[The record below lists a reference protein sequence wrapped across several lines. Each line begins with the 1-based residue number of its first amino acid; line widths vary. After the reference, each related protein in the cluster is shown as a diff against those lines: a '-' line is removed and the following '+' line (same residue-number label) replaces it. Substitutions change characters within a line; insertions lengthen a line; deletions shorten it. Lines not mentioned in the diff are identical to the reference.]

1 MFEYLHPSGVQPPKH
16 KPRVARRLDTRG
28 PGSLGHL
35 HAEGVQGTLVS
46 MISSTFF
53 FLFSQLGVGMMLT
66 LLFIS
71 PRAIGNS
78 FFKFASLT
86 AAILLGVVLGFNFLF
101 PSLVRANEIPVIFLL
116 ISAVLTI
123 AYNRVVALNKLR
135 PAFVL
140 LIAATATGLISIV
153 ADSFAFT
160 RLMAL
165 GGWENWMLLINHL
178 AATALLGSVMLTMV
192 FGHWYLVIPKLSIDH
207 LARLTKVLI
216 GAIVLRVL
224 TILASLVI
232 LEAEQSLPLSA
243 VLKELMV
250 GQAMFFWPRILFGVL
265 VPVILALMIRST
277 VRIRHTQAATGLLY
291 LAVVAL
297 LFGEFFSK
305 FLLFAVNIAL

>member
-1 MFEYLHPSGVQPPKH
+1 V
-16 KPRVARRLDTRG
+16 
-28 PGSLGHL
+28 
-35 HAEGVQGTLVS
+35 
-46 MISSTFF
+46 ISSTFF

-116 ISAVLTI
+116 ISAVLTV

-135 PAFVL
+135 AAFIL
-140 LIAATATGLISIV
+140 LIAAIATGLISIV

-165 GGWENWMLLINHL
+165 GGWENWTLLINHL

-216 GAIVLRVL
+216 AAIALRIL
-224 TILASLVI
+224 TILASLII
-232 LEAEQSLPLSA
+232 LEAEQSLPLTA

-265 VPVILALMIRST
+265 VPVILAVMIRST
-277 VRIRHTQAATGLLY
+277 VQIRHTQAATGLLY

>member
-1 MFEYLHPSGVQPPKH
+1 V
-16 KPRVARRLDTRG
+16 
-28 PGSLGHL
+28 
-35 HAEGVQGTLVS
+35 
-46 MISSTFF
+46 ISSTFF
-53 FLFSQLGVGMMLT
+53 FLFSQLGVGM
-66 LLFIS
+66 LLGLMFIS

-101 PSLVRANEIPVIFLL
+101 PSLVRTSQTPVLFLFV
-116 ISAVLTI
+116 SALLTI
-123 AYNRVVALNKLR
+123 AYNRIVDMNKFR
-135 PAFVL
+135 AASVL
-140 LIAATATGLISIV
+140 LIAAVVTGLISIV

-165 GGWENWMLLINHL
+165 GGWENWLLLINHL

-216 GAIVLRVL
+216 ATIVLRIL
-224 TILASLVI
+224 TMLASLVV
-232 LEAEQSLPLSA
+232 LQAEQSLPLTA
-243 VLKELMV
+243 IMRELMV
-250 GQAMFFWPRILFGVL
+250 GQALFFWPRILFGVL
-265 VPVILALMIRST
+265 VPVILAVMIRST
-277 VRIRHTQAATGLLY
+277 VKLRHTQAATGLLY

-305 FLLFAVNIAL
+305 FLLFEVNIAL